1 MTVTKKFM
9 PARISAAT
17 AGAKRAFPIPSSS
30 TGREFRLGPAF
41 PQTAGAGHHHHTPL
55 GAARNF
61 CSGRAMK
68 LAALLFLLLPVGL
81 CAEDEGFVPLF
92 DGQTLD
98 GWVNVNCQPAT
109 WTVRDGM
116 IHCDGQPTGALRTP
130 RQYENFILELE
141 WRHLKPAGNAG
152 IFIWASP
159 QAAPGV
165 PFLRSIEVQVLDHGY
180 GNTGDYTTHGD
191 VFAIHGDSMKPF
203 PPSKGMRSF
212 PTERRS
218 RPAPEWNHYRI
229 TCQDGTIRLAVNGK
243 EVSGGSE
250 CGWRKGYIGLES
262 EGSPVDWRNLRIKE
276 LPASGATPA
285 QSAPVEEHL
294 YDGRTLRGWKEV
306 AGWKAGDW
314 RLKAE
319 AGAAPLRSEKALA
332 DFELHLDWSWDADP
346 STTVP
351 PLILR
356 GGDAEEI
363 RLPELPAVK
372 AKDWN
377 RLSAT
382 RRGTRLTLTL
392 NGAPAGE
399 IEVPAGKLTPVLHPA
414 GNAIGYAHIFL
425 K

>member
-1 MTVTKKFM
+1 
-9 PARISAAT
+9 
-17 AGAKRAFPIPSSS
+17 
-30 TGREFRLGPAF
+30 
-41 PQTAGAGHHHHTPL
+41 
-55 GAARNF
+55 
-61 CSGRAMK
+61 MK
-68 LAALLFLLLPVGL
+68 LAVLLSLLLPFCL
-81 CAEDEGFVPLF
+81 FAEDDGFVPLF
-92 DGQTLD
+92 DGKTLD
-98 GWVNVNCQPAT
+98 GWVNVNCKPGT
-109 WTVRDGM
+109 WTVVDGM

-152 IFIWASP
+152 VFIWASP

-180 GNTGDYTTHGD
+180 GNTANYTTHGD
-191 VFAIHGDSMKPF
+191 VFAIHGAAMKPF
-203 PPSKGMRSF
+203 APSRGMRSF
-212 PTERRS
+212 PTEQRS
-218 RPAPEWNHYRI
+218 KPSPEWNHYRI

-250 CGWRKGYIGLES
+250 CAWRKGYIGLES

-276 LPASGATPA
+276 LPATGATPA
-285 QSAPVEEHL
+285 QSAPVEDNL

-319 AGAAPLRSEKALA
+319 VGAAPLRSEKELA
-332 DFELHLDWSWDADP
+332 DFDLHLDWSWDADP
-346 STTVP
+346 ATTVP

-356 GGDAEEI
+356 AGDGQEI
-363 RLPELPAVK
+363 RLREMPAAK
-372 AKDWN
+372 AKGWN
-377 RLSAT
+377 QLIAT
-382 RRGTRLTLTL
+382 RRGAKLALTL

-399 IEVPAGKLTPVLHPA
+399 VEVPTGQLTPVLHPGGA
-414 GNAIGYAHIFL
+414 ALSYAHVFL